1 MSFMNFARDIDKPI
15 SGLERPVNYMK
26 ANNDETQQEN
36 SRYEIKSDQE
46 LNWAFRM
53 AEQKRKEVQDIIVM
67 MEQSDDFYMNKI
79 DDLRKDIEYFNS
91 LIAEYASKQ
100 TQANPEWE
108 YKGSPFGRIVRSKA
122 STKFVVSD
130 KEALMDQLKDTDY
143 VETKEVKKLKWGDLK
158 KALVSPD
165 NEHVMTQDGEP
176 VNNVKVVVTP
186 SKLEIKHKND
196 RGNWVTKEG

>member
-1 MSFMNFARDIDKPI
+1 MDQVEGRTVDTNAEYEQKE
-15 SGLERPVNYMK
+15 ERPRFEIH
-26 ANNDETQQEN
+26 DEQGL
-36 SRYEIKSDQE
+36 K
-46 LNWAFRM
+46 WAFM
-53 AEQKRKEVQDIIVM
+53 KAEQKRKEVQNNIVM

-91 LIAEYASKQ
+91 IIAEYASKQ
-100 TQANPEWE
+100 MQVNSDWE

-130 KEALMDQLKDTDY
+130 KDALMDQLKGTDY
-143 VETKEVKKLKWGDLK
+143 VGTKEVKKLKWSDLK

-186 SKLEIKHKND
+186 EKLEIKHKND